1 MNILLVYIHCSFFSI
16 IIDVMRI
23 LKPFEQ
29 CQEINFSIP
38 CMVFIFQYDYFQPTV
53 EKLSNVSSKQHK
65 ETESTD
71 DAICDSTV
79 GKKVISAQGVDNKTI
94 GNNVVNKSVENNE
107 EQSENNDVPINE
119 DFECLKHLANFLGA
133 IITLFTN
140 LEHCWVIPIFPDKFN
155 LYSCHFFMVYRFQR
169 FFPAWLKSRSTV
181 TAVRTINL
189 KRQGKD
195 PKCRCGR
202 GTQVKEGQGRCSS
215 TGKEKY
221 LTRCICF
228 RLDRPCG
235 LQCDCRNCE
244 NPYGIR
250 PDKSRYKKPKI
261 PYRTRYAHEAAKIAT
276 CKSSVAR
283 NTIAIQTPYSPEIAD
298 TENVIEGWVPLEH
311 CIFEALINEIK
322 SPSDVQQSFNEIV
335 KNLTAISG
343 LENIAYIK
351 SSEEIS
357 LKLQQR
363 EKDISEYLKIY
374 QEQVDVS
381 IG

>member
-1 MNILLVYIHCSFFSI
+1 MYIHSSFFSI
-16 IIDVMRI
+16 IIEVVQI
-23 LKPFEQ
+23 LKQ
-29 CQEINFSIP
+29 CQEKNFSNTF
-38 CMVFIFQYDYFQPTV
+38 MAFIFRYDFFQPTV
-53 EKLSNVSSKQHK
+53 QKLANVSSKQHK

-71 DAICDSTV
+71 HAICDSIIDR
-79 GKKVISAQGVDNKTI
+79 KVISAQDDDSKTI
-94 GNNVVNKSVENNE
+94 GNNTVNKSDENKE

-140 LEHCWVIPIFPDKFN
+140 LEHCWVIPIFPDNFN
-155 LYSCHFFMVYRFQR
+155 LHSCHFFMVYRFQR
-169 FFPAWLKSRSTV
+169 FFPAWLKSRSAV
-181 TAVRTINL
+181 AAVRTINL

-202 GTQVKEGQGRCSS
+202 GTQGKEGQGRCSS

-244 NPYGIR
+244 NPYGLR

-276 CKSSVAR
+276 CKSSVAK

-322 SPSDVQQSFNEIV
+322 SPPDVQQRFNEIV
-335 KNLTAISG
+335 KNMTAISG

-363 EKDISEYLKIY
+363 ERDISEYLKIY
-374 QEQVDVS
+374 QKQADVS

>member
-1 MNILLVYIHCSFFSI
+1 ML
-16 IIDVMRI
+16 
-23 LKPFEQ
+23 
-29 CQEINFSIP
+29 
-38 CMVFIFQYDYFQPTV
+38 FIFRYNFFQPTV
-53 EKLSNVSSKQHK
+53 EKVSNVSSKQHK

-71 DAICDSTV
+71 DTVCDSTI
-79 GKKVISAQGVDNKTI
+79 GKKVPSPQDVDSKTI
-94 GNNVVNKSVENNE
+94 GNNVITKSAENNE
-107 EQSENNDVPINE
+107 KQSKNNDVPINE

-140 LEHCWVIPIFPDKFN
+140 LEHCWVIPIFPDNFN

-169 FFPAWLKSRSTV
+169 FFPAWLKSRSAV

-202 GTQVKEGQGRCSS
+202 GTQGKEGQGRCSS

-276 CKSSVAR
+276 CKSSVSR

-298 TENVIEGWVPLEH
+298 TENIIEGWVPLEH

-322 SPSDVQQSFNEIV
+322 SSSDVQKSFNEIV
-335 KNLTAISG
+335 KNLTSISG

-374 QEQVDVS
+374 QEQVDIS

>member
-79 GKKVISAQGVDNKTI
+79 GKKVISVQGVDSKTI